1 MGPGFSNWEA
11 NVNPPV
17 VDQGKAVAT
26 VTADD
31 VAHAAHEVYE
41 ALLTAGPRSPTSMPP
56 RVLAE
61 HTVPEPMMPSLWPG

>member
-1 MGPGFSNWEA
+1 MGPGFSNREA
-11 NVNPPV
+11 NVNPTV
-17 VDQGKAVAT
+17 AEQGKAVAT

-41 ALLTAGPRSPTSMPP
+41 AVLRADPRSPTSMPA

-61 HTVPEPMMPSLWPG
+61 PTVPKPKMPSLWSG